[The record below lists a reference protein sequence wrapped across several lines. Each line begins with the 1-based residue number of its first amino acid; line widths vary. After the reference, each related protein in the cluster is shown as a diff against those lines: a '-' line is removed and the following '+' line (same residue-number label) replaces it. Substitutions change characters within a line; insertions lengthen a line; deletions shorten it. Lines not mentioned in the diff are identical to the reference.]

1 MEKLI
6 LFLIGFVVVLNT
18 SNAQEMVKES
28 RKIESFTDIN
38 ISSGIDLFIKQSNE
52 EKISIEAPANRI
64 DKLIIEVRNGALNI
78 SYKSS
83 NGWSWGWNNGSNTK
97 IFLTLKDLRTLN
109 VSGGSDVVS
118 ENRILTDKLNINVSG
133 GSDVKMEINTEKLN
147 CNVSGGADVTLKGTA
162 MLSNFAV
169 SGGADLNAKSLKTQT
184 SNVSCSGGADASVWA
199 VENLKASASGG
210 ADIYYYGN
218 PPKVAKASSGG
229 GDIYKK

>member
-1 MEKLI
+1 MKNLI
-6 LFLIGFVVVLNT
+6 LLFIVFVVAINT

-28 RKIESFTDIN
+28 RKIESFSEIN
-38 ISSGIDLFIKQSNE
+38 ISSGIDLYIKQSNE

-64 DKLIIEVRNGALNI
+64 DKLVVDVRNGALNI

-83 NGWSWGWNNGSNTK
+83 IGWSWGWNNGSNTK

-109 VSGGSDVVS
+109 VSGGSDVIS
-118 ENRILTDKLNINVSG
+118 QNRILTDKLNINVSG

-147 CNVSGGADVTLKGTA
+147 CNVSGGADVTLKGMA

-169 SGGADLNAKSLKTQT
+169 SGGADLDAKYLKTQT
-184 SNVSCSGGADASVWA
+184 TNVSCSGGADAAVWA

-218 PPKVAKASSGG
+218 PKVAKASSGG